1 MLLRCFNQLIDP
13 DTCVIS
19 LDAAETDTIREARH
33 RIWTTYS
40 ERILKRW
47 PRLKEE
53 DLKFLRLDEP
63 LPVTDPDVLRELM
76 SNYDPYKKHS
86 LHIRD
91 TLGPQVP
98 DHLQFEIKICEW
110 ALSLPRK
117 RTIIEQLHDRV
128 VMRLREAP
136 PPLTIARSVK
146 DFRADRR
153 RYALY
158 NGRPGD
164 RSATPVTIYHSAF
177 ARLRESL
184 NNLDT
189 VDVRN
194 DLSFNYLD
202 ETGQLFGTACEIF
215 GNEVQR
221 MDAMLP
227 VIESLLAV
235 EFELGEDLKDTDPS
249 SDLCQIYGHT
259 KVPLLAQSGS
269 RRAAISAC
277 INFKNELGVG
287 GLADVQLA
295 ALYQHAV
302 SRDEYSM
309 VRGASC
315 CPTLLISVCGPHIR
329 FFGAVLADVCIVQ
342 PLTDYI
348 YLGGDPDEE
357 ARVEYAAKVF
367 KAVRSALVELTEWY
381 KNLPNPRDDLRLPTK
396 YLFPQPTYAND
407 STRELLSKFEII
419 DRFDLSG
426 WSRSARPSFTN
437 FRLRF
442 FRARLDG
449 KEVLVKFAFRY
460 GEAAHRVLAEHDPPL
475 APKLYACV
483 RLLGGVTM
491 VVMELLPEKN
501 TAASLPYTS
510 SPLPTRMLNDVKTA
524 LEVLH
529 AKKLVHGDIR
539 RPNIIPVYR
548 DLAVGD
554 PDDFMTGAMLVDFD
568 WAGEEGKVYYPIL
581 LNPDIGWAEGVEGGR
596 AIKAA
601 HDWEMWRMLPY
612 TRS

>member
-1 MLLRCFNQLIDP
+1 MLVHCFNQLIDP
-13 DTCVIS
+13 DTCIIS
-19 LDAAETDTIREARH
+19 LDVPETDTIWEVIG
-33 RIWTTYS
+33 RIWAAYS

-47 PRLKEE
+47 PQLIKA
-53 DLKFLRLDEP
+53 DLTLFRLDEP
-63 LPVTDPDVLRELM
+63 LPVADPKTLPELIRD
-76 SNYDPYKKHS
+76 YDPHKKHGTWFT
-86 LHIRD
+86 D
-91 TLGPQVP
+91 NLGPQIP
-98 DHLQFEIKICEW
+98 NHLHFELKICEW
-110 ALSLPRK
+110 ALSLQDQRE
-117 RTIIEQLHDRV
+117 RTIIEQPSKTLKPTAVDMPYTTDVQGTDR
-128 VMRLREAP
+128 LP
-136 PPLTIARSVK
+136 
-146 DFRADRR
+146 
-153 RYALY
+153 
-158 NGRPGD
+158 
-164 RSATPVTIYHSAF
+164 PVTIYHSAF

-227 VIESLLAV
+227 AIESLLAV

-259 KVPLLAQSGS
+259 KVPLLAQSGE

-329 FFGAVLADVCIVQ
+329 FFGAVLADICIVQ

-367 KAVRSALVELTEWY
+367 KAIRSALVELTEWY
-381 KNLPNPRDDLRLPTK
+381 KNLPDPRDDLWLPPK
-396 YLFPQPTYAND
+396 HLLPRPTSADD
-407 STRELLSKFEII
+407 SARELLSSLEFL
-419 DRFDLSG
+419 DRLDLTE
-426 WSRSARPSFTN
+426 WKHSARPSLTN
-437 FRLRF
+437 FRRRL

-449 KEVLVKFAFRY
+449 DGEEVLVKFAFRY

-475 APKLYACV
+475 APKLHACV

-491 VVMELLPEKN
+491 VVMELLPEN
-501 TAASLPYTS
+501 QTAASCPYVTRPFLP
-510 SPLPTRMLNDVKTA
+510 RMMEDVKTA

-529 AKKLVHGDIR
+529 AKRLVHGDIR
-539 RPNIIPVYR
+539 RPNIIPVRR
-548 DLAVGD
+548 DPENPVEII
-554 PDDFMTGAMLVDFD
+554 TGAMLVDFD

-596 AIKAA
+596 AIKAE
-601 HDWEMWRMLPY
+601 HDWEMWDMLPY